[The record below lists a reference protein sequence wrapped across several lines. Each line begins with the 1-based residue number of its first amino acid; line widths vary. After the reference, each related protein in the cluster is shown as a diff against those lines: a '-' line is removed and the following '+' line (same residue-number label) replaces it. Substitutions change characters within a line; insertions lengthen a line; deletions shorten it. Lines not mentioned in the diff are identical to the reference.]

1 MVRKRLKSDEKTKLF
16 LKEFMESN
24 PPVINESKVKKKP
37 IGDTPRWWRRLN
49 EAFYIIDLTLPPLIR

>member
-1 MVRKRLKSDEKTKLF
+1 MVRKRLKSDEKTELF

-49 EAFYIIDLTLPPLIR
+49 EEFNIND